1 MSEKINNNCE
11 SVQDQWG
18 QICGQLKT
26 EFGENAYDSWLKPL
40 TLGSFNDGVMNI
52 CVPTR
57 FMKSWVITYYSERI
71 RKIWENK
78 NPNIKSINFV
88 VKALSDGTSNSVYTP
103 TSSIYAPSCR
113 DLLKKIP
120 STPASQLYALSGEN
134 DSAAANSN
142 IQSFDDS
149 NRSVSVPLNP
159 LYTFENFV
167 VGKSNEFAY
176 AAARKITES
185 KNIAFNP
192 LFLYSGVGLGKTHL
206 MHAIAWKIKQQ
217 DPSKNIV
224 YLSAEKFM
232 YKFVRA
238 LRYKDTTAFKEQFRS
253 VDVLMVDDV
262 QFMGGKDTTQEEFF
276 YTFNSL
282 IDEGRQIIISA
293 DKSPTDL
300 EGIESRLK
308 SRLSSGLVADIHPT
322 DFDLRMQIIDSKAK
336 QLGIKVPTEVAE
348 FLAQKITTNIRELEG
363 ALRQIAAHSQLLAEK
378 EINLD
383 MTQDVLKDMLRS
395 YDKRTTIDEIQK
407 KVAEHFSISVK
418 EMQSSRRARTVARP
432 RQIAMFLAKQLTSR
446 SLPEIGRKFDRDHT
460 TVMHAVRKIE
470 ELLGQ
475 DTALAES
482 IDSLRRALEI

>member
-1 MSEKINNNCE
+1 MAEEAIINDS

-18 QICGQLKT
+18 QICSQLKI
-26 EFGENAYDSWLKPL
+26 EVGETAFDSWLKPL

-57 FMKSWVITYYSERI
+57 FMRNWVITHYSERI
-71 RKIWENK
+71 HKIWEKK
-78 NPNIKSINFV
+78 NPEIKSVNFIV
-88 VKALSDGTSNSVYTP
+88 QAVNDDAKGLYSP
-103 TSSIYAPSCR
+103 TCR
-113 DLLKKIP
+113 SLLKKIT
-120 STPASQLYALSGEN
+120 STPAPQNIYQSGASSLAVNANETFSNN
-134 DSAAANSN
+134 DPL
-142 IQSFDDS
+142 
-149 NRSVSVPLNP
+149 SVPLNP
-159 LYTFENFV
+159 QYTFENFV
-167 VGKSNEFAY
+167 VGKTNEFAY
-176 AAARKITES
+176 AAARKVAES
-185 KNIAFNP
+185 RNVSFNP

-206 MHAIAWKIKQQ
+206 MHAIAWHIKQQ
-217 DPSKNIV
+217 DPSRNIV

-282 IDEGRQIIISA
+282 IEEGRQIIISA
-293 DKSPTDL
+293 DKSPSDL

-308 SRLSSGLVADIHPT
+308 SRLGCGLVADIHPT
-322 DFDLRMQIIDSKAK
+322 DFDLRIGILENKAR
-336 QLGIKVPTEVAE
+336 QLGVELPAKVAE
-348 FLAQKITTNIRELEG
+348 FLAQKISSNIRELEG
-363 ALRQIAAHSQLLAEK
+363 ALRRVIAHSQLLSDK
-378 EINLD
+378 EITLD

-407 KVAEHFSISVK
+407 KVAEHFNISVK

-432 RQIAMFLAKQLTSR
+432 RQIAMYLAKQLTSR

-460 TVMHAVRKIE
+460 TVMHAVRKVE
-470 ELLGQ
+470 ELIIE
-475 DTALAES
+475 DTTLAE
-482 IDSLRRALEI
+482 DVDALRRVLEA